1 MSNRTISTSVI
12 DDVSLK
18 LSNAHA
24 IADLMME
31 CDPGQ
36 LCENTLAGAAFVLME
51 LLDETREL
59 IAGKTEAQP

>member
-1 MSNRTISTSVI
+1 MSKQQGEI
-12 DDVSLK
+12 DIDGACLR

-36 LCENTLAGAAFVLME
+36 LCSGTLSGAAYVLME
-51 LLDETREL
+51 LLSEAKGMITGE
-59 IAGKTEAQP
+59 TEAQP